1 MLTKRKNLR
10 HVRIGD
16 PDGHIDITEQP
27 LGSFVIEDGRQRL
40 VLSAGRLK
48 DLRTLIDELKL

>member
-16 PDGHIDITEQP
+16 PDGHIEITEQP

-40 VLSAGRLK
+40 VLSIGRLK
-48 DLRTLIDELKL
+48 DLQALIEELQL